1 MSVRR
6 TAERQLTQLADG
18 AMQEGRA
25 IAERAIGAGAERANQ
40 AVQQRLS
47 RIVGVVEKATGG
59 DIRRFA
65 GVNESEILT
74 YVPDRRSISG
84 LAAMMLGFFFLT
96 VLPSSWKLLSLLFFL
111 AGVVYFLVGYVMNA
125 KIDVPE
131 GYEGVVCRF
140 GKPVPAQKA
149 RRGRNWHLWYPHFIP
164 FLASQRDQ
172 VVDTNNAGYT
182 GDFASISLRN
192 QITLRVTDSS
202 TFITNTSPASLMKIV
217 NFYTSYIVLRMIVSV
232 GDSRVKFMGRDRLD
246 NLSQALNRYL
256 SSPCGVSAVRATMPE
271 TENPI
276 LDDLEDVRTGL
287 KSISAMTEKKQ
298 VRLEAEVKVV
308 ESSIRRERKAA
319 RNEALQLQQQRITLE
334 THITEEVNTRRQEL
348 LINARQRLEESLSKV
363 REEVSTWKAKVQKAI
378 ALKASRELLE
388 RDLDLRIARLKRA
401 FMERLIPSQVQ
412 VLGVEGIGTGFGLSL
427 GNRLLQEITRPGEP
441 TAASAV
447 AAGPPSARPETR
459 VPDPR
464 PPARG
469 PAS

>member
-1 MSVRR
+1 MTPRR
-6 TAERQLTQLADG
+6 AVEKLVEETAQDGRAAAERVV
-18 AMQEGRA
+18 
-25 IAERAIGAGAERANQ
+25 GAGAERASQ
-40 AVQQRLS
+40 AIQQRLT

-59 DIRRFA
+59 DIRRFV

-96 VLPSSWKLLSLLFFL
+96 VLPSSWKVLSILFFL
-111 AGVVYFLVGYVMNA
+111 AGFAYFIVGYVMNA

-140 GKPVPAQKA
+140 GRPLSDRKA

-164 FLASQRDQ
+164 FLVSQRDQ

-192 QITLRVTDSS
+192 QITLQVTDSS

-217 NFYTSYIVLRMIVSV
+217 NFYTSYIVLRMIISV

-256 SSPCGVSAVRATMPE
+256 SEPCGVSAVRATMPDA
-271 TENPI
+271 ENPI

-287 KSISAMTEKKQ
+287 KSISAMSEKKQ

-348 LINARQRLEESLSKV
+348 LIKARQRLEESLSKV
-363 REEVSTWKAKVQKAI
+363 QEEVATWKAKVQKAV
-378 ALKASRELLE
+378 ALGESREALE

-401 FMERLIPSQVQ
+401 FMERLIPDQVQ
-412 VLGVEGIGTGFGLSL
+412 VLNVEGIGTGFGLSL
-427 GNRLLQEITRPGEP
+427 GNRLLKQITAPNEVTEVER
-441 TAASAV
+441 
-447 AAGPPSARPETR
+447 
-459 VPDPR
+459 
-464 PPARG
+464 
-469 PAS
+469 PASDEHEEDE

>member
-1 MSVRR
+1 MTARR
-6 TAERQLTQLADG
+6 AVERLVDEVA
-18 AMQEGRA
+18 QEGRA
-25 IAERAIGAGAERANQ
+25 AADRVVGAGAERASQ
-40 AVQQRLS
+40 AIQERLT

-84 LAAMMLGFFFLT
+84 LSAMMLGFFFLT
-96 VLPSSWKLLSLLFFL
+96 VLPPSWKALSILFFL
-111 AGVVYFLVGYVMNA
+111 AGIAYFLVGYVMNA

-140 GKPVPAQKA
+140 GRPLRDRKA

-164 FLASQRDQ
+164 FLVSQRDQ

-192 QITLRVTDSS
+192 QITLQVTDSS

-217 NFYTSYIVLRMIVSV
+217 NFYTSYIVLRMIISV
-232 GDSRVKFMGRDRLD
+232 TDSRVKFMGRDRLD

-256 SSPCGVSAVRATMPE
+256 SQPCGVSAVRATMPDA
-271 TENPI
+271 ENPI

-348 LINARQRLEESLSKV
+348 LIKARQRLEESLSKV
-363 REEVSTWKAKVQKAI
+363 QEEVATWKAKVQKAV
-378 ALKASRELLE
+378 ALGESREALE

-401 FMERLIPSQVQ
+401 FMERLIPDQVQ
-412 VLGVEGIGTGFGLSL
+412 VLNVEGIGTGFGLSL
-427 GNRLLQEITRPGEP
+427 GNRLLKQITAPHE
-441 TAASAV
+441 
-447 AAGPPSARPETR
+447 
-459 VPDPR
+459 
-464 PPARG
+464 G
-469 PAS
+469 PAVERPASGEDAEDDE

>member
-1 MSVRR
+1 MAVRKEL
-6 TAERQLTQLADG
+6 ERHASQLAEQV
-18 AMQEGRA
+18 AQEGRSA
-25 IAERAIGAGAERANQ
+25 AERVLGTGAERASQ
-40 AVQQRLS
+40 AVQERLT

-84 LAAMMLGFFFLT
+84 LAAMMLGFFLLT
-96 VLPSSWKLLSLLFFL
+96 VLPSSWKVLSILFFL
-111 AGVVYFLVGYVMNA
+111 AGLTYFLVGYVMNA

-140 GKPVPAQKA
+140 GRPVRDRKA

-172 VVDTNNAGYT
+172 VVDTTNAAYT

-192 QITLRVTDSS
+192 QITLRVTESS
-202 TFITNTSPASLMKIV
+202 TFITNTSPAALIKIV

-232 GDSRVKFMGRDRLD
+232 TDSRVKFMGRDRLD
-246 NLSQALNRYL
+246 NLSHALNRYL
-256 SSPCGVSAVRATMPE
+256 SESCGVSAVRATMPE

-334 THITEEVNTRRQEL
+334 THITEAVNTRRQEL

-363 REEVSTWKAKVQKAI
+363 EEEVATWKAKVQKAL
-378 ALKASRELLE
+378 ALKESREALE
-388 RDLDLRIARLKRA
+388 HDLDLRVARIKRA
-401 FMERLIPSQVQ
+401 FIERLIPAEVQ

-427 GNRLLQEITRPGEP
+427 GNRLLQQITEP
-441 TAASAV
+441 RAV
-447 AAGPPSARPETR
+447 SMVPP
-459 VPDPR
+459 V
-464 PPARG
+464 PPAEDDH
-469 PAS
+469 

>member
-1 MSVRR
+1 MTARR
-6 TAERQLTQLADG
+6 AVERIVNDVA
-18 AMQEGRA
+18 QEGRA
-25 IAERAIGAGAERANQ
+25 AADRVVGAGAERASQ
-40 AVQQRLS
+40 AIQERLT

-96 VLPSSWKLLSLLFFL
+96 VLPPSWKVLSILFFL
-111 AGVVYFLVGYVMNA
+111 AGIAYSLVGYVMNA

-140 GKPVPAQKA
+140 GRPVRDRKA

-164 FLASQRDQ
+164 FLVSQRDQ

-192 QITLRVTDSS
+192 QITLQVTDSS

-217 NFYTSYIVLRMIVSV
+217 NFYTSYIVLRMIISV
-232 GDSRVKFMGRDRLD
+232 TDSRVKFMGRDRLD

-256 SSPCGVSAVRATMPE
+256 SQPCGVSAVRATMPDA
-271 TENPI
+271 ENPI

-348 LINARQRLEESLSKV
+348 LIKARQRLEESLSKV
-363 REEVSTWKAKVQKAI
+363 QEEVATWKAKVQKAV
-378 ALKASRELLE
+378 ALGESREALE

-401 FMERLIPSQVQ
+401 FMERLIPDQVQ
-412 VLGVEGIGTGFGLSL
+412 VLNVEGIGTGFGLSL
-427 GNRLLQEITRPGEP
+427 GNRLLKQITAPHE
-441 TAASAV
+441 
-447 AAGPPSARPETR
+447 
-459 VPDPR
+459 
-464 PPARG
+464 G
-469 PAS
+469 PAVERPASGEDAEDDE

>member
-1 MSVRR
+1 MTMSVRKS
-6 TAERQLTQLADG
+6 AERHVAQIVDAPLQD
-18 AMQEGRA
+18 GRA
-25 IAERAIGAGAERANQ
+25 AAERVLGSGAERASQ
-40 AVQQRLS
+40 AVQDRLA
-47 RIVGVVEKATGG
+47 RIVGVVEKASGG

-74 YVPDRRSISG
+74 YVADRRSISG
-84 LAAMMLGFFFLT
+84 LAAMTLGFFFLT
-96 VLPSSWKLLSLLFFL
+96 VLPSGWKVLSLLFFL
-111 AGVVYFLVGYVMNA
+111 AGVAYFLVGYVMNA

-131 GYEGVVCRF
+131 GYEGVVCRY
-140 GKPVPAQKA
+140 GRPLPDRKA

-164 FLASQRDQ
+164 FLVSQRDQ
-172 VVDTNNAGYT
+172 VVDTNNAGFT

-232 GDSRVKFMGRDRLD
+232 TDSRVKFMGRDRLD

-256 SSPCGVSAVRATMPE
+256 SAPCGVSAVRATMPDA
-271 TENPI
+271 ENPI
-276 LDDLEDVRTGL
+276 LDDLENVRTGL

-334 THITEEVNTRRQEL
+334 TYITEEVNTRRQEL

-363 REEVSTWKAKVQKAI
+363 REEVATWKAKVQKAI
-378 ALKASRELLE
+378 ALKESREALE
-388 RDLDLRIARLKRA
+388 RDLDLRVARIKRA
-401 FMERLIPSQVQ
+401 FIERLIPSQVQ
-412 VLGVEGIGTGFGLSL
+412 ILGVEGIGTGFGLSL
-427 GNRLLQEITRPGEP
+427 GNRLLQQITGSTPL
-441 TAASAV
+441 
-447 AAGPPSARPETR
+447 PPVTEEEDEGA
-459 VPDPR
+459 
-464 PPARG
+464 
-469 PAS
+469 

>member
-1 MSVRR
+1 MAIRR
-6 TAERQLTQLADG
+6 VVERHLGEMAEDIAG
-18 AMQEGRA
+18 EGRA
-25 IAERAIGAGAERANQ
+25 AAERALGAGAERASQ
-40 AVQQRLS
+40 AIQQRLT

-59 DIRRFA
+59 DIRRFV

-84 LAAMMLGFFFLT
+84 LAAMTLGFFFLT
-96 VLPSSWKLLSLLFFL
+96 VLPPGLKLLSILFFL
-111 AGVVYFLVGYVMNA
+111 AGLAYFLVGYVANA

-140 GKPVPAQKA
+140 GKPVQERKA

-164 FLASQRDQ
+164 FLVSQRDQ

-192 QITLRVTDSS
+192 QITLRVTDSP

-232 GDSRVKFMGRDRLD
+232 TDSRVKFMGRDRLD
-246 NLSQALNRYL
+246 NLSHALNRYL
-256 SSPCGVSAVRATMPE
+256 SVPCGVSAVRATMPDA
-271 TENPI
+271 ENPI

-363 REEVSTWKAKVQKAI
+363 REEVATWKAKVQKAI
-378 ALKASRELLE
+378 ALKESRESLE
-388 RDLDLRIARLKRA
+388 RDLDLRVARIKRA
-401 FMERLIPSQVQ
+401 FLERLIPDQVQ

-427 GNRLLQEITRPGEP
+427 GNRLLREITRP
-441 TAASAV
+441 
-447 AAGPPSARPETR
+447 
-459 VPDPR
+459 
-464 PPARG
+464 RG
-469 PAS
+469 PASLPGSSPPTEDE

>member
-1 MSVRR
+1 MSQVKKIVDRHVAQVTEDGLTAGR
-6 TAERQLTQLADG
+6 AAAERVV
-18 AMQEGRA
+18 
-25 IAERAIGAGAERANQ
+25 GAGAERASQ
-40 AVQQRLS
+40 AVQQRLN
-47 RIVGVVEKATGG
+47 RIVGVVEKATSG

-74 YVPDRRSISG
+74 YVPDRRSVAG
-84 LAAMMLGFFFLT
+84 LAAMSLGFFFLT
-96 VLPSSWKLLSLLFFL
+96 VLPAGWKPLSLLFFF
-111 AGVVYFLVGYVMNA
+111 AGALYFLIGYVFNA

-140 GKPVPAQKA
+140 GKPIPNRKGH
-149 RRGRNWHLWYPHFIP
+149 RGRNWHLWYPVYIP
-164 FLASQRDQ
+164 FLVSQRDQ
-172 VVDTNNAGYT
+172 VVDTTNAGYT

-192 QITLRVTDSS
+192 QITLRVTDSP
-202 TFITNTSPASLMKIV
+202 TFITNTSPAALMKIV
-217 NFYTSYIVLRMIVSV
+217 NFYASYVVLRMIVSV
-232 GDSRVKFMGRDRLD
+232 TDSRVKFMGRDRLE

-256 SSPCGVSAVRATMPE
+256 TEPCGVSSVRATMPE

-276 LDDLEDVRTGL
+276 LDDLEEVRTGL

-363 REEVSTWKAKVQKAI
+363 QEEAATWKAKVQKAL
-378 ALKASRELLE
+378 ALKASQESLE
-388 RDLDLRIARLKRA
+388 RDLDLRIARIKRA
-401 FMERLIPSQVQ
+401 FMERLIPNQVQ

-427 GNRLLQEITRPGEP
+427 GNRILRQLTSAKPEAATADDEEQDRLEP
-441 TAASAV
+441 
-447 AAGPPSARPETR
+447 
-459 VPDPR
+459 
-464 PPARG
+464 
-469 PAS
+469 

>member
-6 TAERQLTQLADG
+6 AAERHLSQIADE
-18 AMQEGRA
+18 ATQEGRA
-25 IAERAIGAGAERANQ
+25 AAERALGAGAERASQQVQ
-40 AVQQRLS
+40 ARLS

-59 DIRRFA
+59 DIRRFV

-84 LAAMMLGFFFLT
+84 LAAMTLGFFFLV
-96 VLPSSWKLLSLLFFL
+96 VLPPGWKVLSILFFF
-111 AGVVYFLVGYVMNA
+111 AGFAYFLIGYVMNA

-140 GKPVPAQKA
+140 GRPLPDRKA

-164 FLASQRDQ
+164 FLVSQRDQ

-192 QITLRVTDSS
+192 QITLRVTDSP

-232 GDSRVKFMGRDRLD
+232 TDSRVKFMGRDRLD
-246 NLSQALNRYL
+246 NLSHALNRYL
-256 SSPCGVSAVRATMPE
+256 SEPCGVSAVRATMPDA
-271 TENPI
+271 ENPI

-287 KSISAMTEKKQ
+287 KGISAMTEKKQ

-363 REEVSTWKAKVQKAI
+363 QEEVATWKAKVQKAI
-378 ALKASRELLE
+378 ALKASRESLE
-388 RDLDLRIARLKRA
+388 RDLDLRVARIKRA
-401 FMERLIPSQVQ
+401 FMERLIPDQVQ

-427 GNRLLQEITRPGEP
+427 GNRLLQRITAPNLEPPVDAGGE
-441 TAASAV
+441 
-447 AAGPPSARPETR
+447 EEE
-459 VPDPR
+459 
-464 PPARG
+464 
-469 PAS
+469 

>member
-1 MSVRR
+1 MSVRKV
-6 TAERQLTQLADG
+6 AERHLAQLGEDVAH
-18 AMQEGRA
+18 EGRA
-25 IAERAIGAGAERANQ
+25 AAERAIGAGADRASQ

-59 DIRRFA
+59 DIRRFV

-96 VLPSSWKLLSLLFFL
+96 VLPPGAKLLSTLFFL
-111 AGVVYFLVGYVMNA
+111 AGLAYFLVGYVVNA

-140 GKPVPAQKA
+140 GRPVRDRNG
-149 RRGRNWHLWYPHFIP
+149 RRGRNWHVWYPHFIP
-164 FLASQRDQ
+164 FLVSQRDQ

-192 QITLRVTDSS
+192 QIALRVTDSS

-232 GDSRVKFMGRDRLD
+232 TDSRVKFMGRDRLD

-256 SSPCGVSAVRATMPE
+256 SAPCGVSAVRATMPDA
-271 TENPI
+271 ENPI

-287 KSISAMTEKKQ
+287 KSISAMTERKQ

-308 ESSIRRERKAA
+308 ESSIRRERTAA

-363 REEVSTWKAKVQKAI
+363 QEEVATWKAKVQKAL
-378 ALKASRELLE
+378 ALKESRESLD
-388 RDLDLRIARLKRA
+388 RDLDLRVAGVKRA
-401 FMERLIPSQVQ
+401 FLERLIPDQVQ
-412 VLGVEGIGTGFGLSL
+412 VLGVDGIGTGFGLSL
-427 GNRLLQEITRPGEP
+427 GNRLLQEITRL
-441 TAASAV
+441 A
-447 AAGPPSARPETR
+447 PSAAVRATP
-459 VPDPR
+459 PR
-464 PPARG
+464 PDDE
-469 PAS
+469 

>member
-1 MSVRR
+1 MGIRRSVERHASEL
-6 TAERQLTQLADG
+6 AERAL
-18 AMQEGRA
+18 QEGRVA
-25 IAERAIGAGAERANQ
+25 ADRAIGTGAERASQ
-40 AVQQRLS
+40 AVQTRLS
-47 RIVGVVEKATGG
+47 RIVGVVEKATSG

-74 YVPDRRSISG
+74 YVPDRRSLSG

-96 VLPSSWKLLSLLFFL
+96 VLPSGLKLLSLLFFM
-111 AGVVYFLVGYVMNA
+111 AAAAYFLLGYVRNA

-140 GKPVPAQKA
+140 GKPVRDLKA

-164 FLASQRDQ
+164 FLVSQRDQ
-172 VVDTNNAGYT
+172 VVDTSNAGYT

-232 GDSRVKFMGRDRLD
+232 SDSRVKFMGRDRLD

-256 SSPCGVSAVRATMPE
+256 SAPCGVSAVRATMPDA
-271 TENPI
+271 ENPI
-276 LDDLEDVRTGL
+276 LDDLEEVRTGL
-287 KSISAMTEKKQ
+287 KSISAMTERKQ

-363 REEVSTWKAKVQKAI
+363 REEVATWKAKVQKAI
-378 ALKASRELLE
+378 ALRESKESLE
-388 RDLDLRIARLKRA
+388 RDLDLRVARIKRA
-401 FMERLIPSQVQ
+401 FLERLIPEQVQ
-412 VLGVEGIGTGFGLSL
+412 VLGVDGIGTGFGLSL
-427 GNRLLQEITRPGEP
+427 GNRVLQQMTQAPAGKEEKKAGAPGV
-441 TAASAV
+441 SA
-447 AAGPPSARPETR
+447 
-459 VPDPR
+459 
-464 PPARG
+464 PPAAPTR
-469 PAS
+469 

>member
-1 MSVRR
+1 MTARR
-6 TAERQLTQLADG
+6 AVERLVEEA
-18 AMQEGRA
+18 AQEGRA
-25 IAERAIGAGAERANQ
+25 VAERALGAGAERASQ
-40 AVQQRLS
+40 AIQERLT

-59 DIRRFA
+59 DIRRFV

-96 VLPSSWKLLSLLFFL
+96 VLPPGLKVVSILFFL
-111 AGVVYFLVGYVMNA
+111 AGSAYFLVGYVMNA

-140 GKPVPAQKA
+140 GKPLRDRKA

-164 FLASQRDQ
+164 FLVSQRDQ

-192 QITLRVTDSS
+192 QITLQVTDSS

-256 SSPCGVSAVRATMPE
+256 SEPCGVSAVRATMPDA
-271 TENPI
+271 ENPI

-348 LINARQRLEESLSKV
+348 LIKARQRLEESLSKV
-363 REEVSTWKAKVQKAI
+363 QEEVATWKAKVQKAL
-378 ALKASRELLE
+378 ALKASQEALE

-401 FMERLIPSQVQ
+401 FMERLIPDQVQ

-427 GNRLLQEITRPGEP
+427 GNRLLRQITSPKDAEP
-441 TAASAV
+441 I
-447 AAGPPSARPETR
+447 ET
-459 VPDPR
+459 
-464 PPARG
+464 PADDDQDG
-469 PAS
+469 AE

>member
-1 MSVRR
+1 MARKLVTQVVDSGLQDGRAA
-6 TAERQLTQLADG
+6 AERVLGT
-18 AMQEGRA
+18 
-25 IAERAIGAGAERANQ
+25 GAERASQ
-40 AVQQRLS
+40 AVQERLA
-47 RIVGVVEKATGG
+47 RIVGVVEKASGG

-84 LAAMMLGFFFLT
+84 LAAMTLGFFFLLL
-96 VLPSSWKLLSLLFFL
+96 LPSGWKLLSLLFFL
-111 AGVVYFLVGYVMNA
+111 AGVAYFLVGYVMNA

-140 GKPVPAQKA
+140 GRPLPEHKA
-149 RRGRNWHLWYPHFIP
+149 SRGRNWHLWYPHFIP
-164 FLASQRDQ
+164 FLVSQRDQ

-192 QITLRVTDSS
+192 QITLRVTDSP

-232 GDSRVKFMGRDRLD
+232 TDSRVKFMGRDRLD
-246 NLSQALNRYL
+246 NLSHALNRYL
-256 SSPCGVSAVRATMPE
+256 SAPCGVSAVRATMPE

-276 LDDLEDVRTGL
+276 LDDLENVRTGL

-363 REEVSTWKAKVQKAI
+363 REEVATWKANVQKAI
-378 ALKASRELLE
+378 ALKESREALE
-388 RDLDLRIARLKRA
+388 RDLDLRVARIKRA
-401 FMERLIPSQVQ
+401 FLERLIPRQVQ
-412 VLGVEGIGTGFGLSL
+412 ILGVEGIGTGFGLSL
-427 GNRLLQEITRPGEP
+427 GNRLLQQITGRGDS
-441 TAASAV
+441 AAVESA
-447 AAGPPSARPETR
+447 SPE
-459 VPDPR
+459 D
-464 PPARG
+464 AED
-469 PAS
+469 

>member
-1 MSVRR
+1 MTARR
-6 TAERQLTQLADG
+6 AVERLVDEA
-18 AMQEGRA
+18 AQEGRA
-25 IAERAIGAGAERANQ
+25 AAERALGAGAERASQ
-40 AVQQRLS
+40 AVQERLT

-96 VLPSSWKLLSLLFFL
+96 VLPPSWKVVSILFFL
-111 AGVVYFLVGYVMNA
+111 AGIAYFLVGYVMNA

-140 GKPVPAQKA
+140 GRPLPDRKAQ
-149 RRGRNWHLWYPHFIP
+149 RGRNWHLWYPHFIP
-164 FLASQRDQ
+164 FLVSKRDQ

-192 QITLRVTDSS
+192 QITLQVTDSS

-217 NFYTSYIVLRMIVSV
+217 NFYTSYIVLRMIISV

-256 SSPCGVSAVRATMPE
+256 STPCGVSAVRATMPDA
-271 TENPI
+271 ENPI

-348 LINARQRLEESLSKV
+348 LIKARQRLEESLSKV
-363 REEVSTWKAKVQKAI
+363 QEEVATWKAKVQKAL
-378 ALKASRELLE
+378 ALKESREALE
-388 RDLDLRIARLKRA
+388 RDLDLRIARLKRS
-401 FMERLIPSQVQ
+401 FMERLIPDQVQ
-412 VLGVEGIGTGFGLSL
+412 VLGVDGIGTGFGLSI
-427 GNRLLQEITRPGEP
+427 GNRLLKQITAPNDAPATPTPAFLEP
-441 TAASAV
+441 T
-447 AAGPPSARPETR
+447 E
-459 VPDPR
+459 DE
-464 PPARG
+464 
-469 PAS
+469 

>member
-1 MSVRR
+1 MAIRKVVERHL
-6 TAERQLTQLADG
+6 AEAVDE
-18 AMQEGRA
+18 AAQEGRVA
-25 IAERAIGAGAERANQ
+25 AERVVGAGAERASHII
-40 AVQQRLS
+40 QQRLT

-59 DIRRFA
+59 DIRRFV

-84 LAAMMLGFFFLT
+84 LSAMMLGFFFLT
-96 VLPSSWKLLSLLFFL
+96 VLPSGLKLLSILFFL
-111 AGVVYFLVGYVMNA
+111 AGLGYFLVGYVMNA

-140 GKPVPAQKA
+140 GKPLRDRQA

-164 FLASQRDQ
+164 FLVSQRDQ

-232 GDSRVKFMGRDRLD
+232 TDSRVKFMGRDRLD
-246 NLSQALNRYL
+246 NLSHALNRYL
-256 SSPCGVSAVRATMPE
+256 STPCGVSAVRATMPDA
-271 TENPI
+271 ENPI

-348 LINARQRLEESLSKV
+348 LINARQRLEESHSKV
-363 REEVSTWKAKVQKAI
+363 REEVATWQAKVQKAL
-378 ALKASRELLE
+378 ALEASRESLE
-388 RDLDLRIARLKRA
+388 RDLDLRIARIKRT
-401 FMERLIPSQVQ
+401 FLERLIPDQVQ

-427 GNRLLQEITRPGEP
+427 GNRLLREITRPSLDRANTPVDEDDDSDG
-441 TAASAV
+441 V
-447 AAGPPSARPETR
+447 
-459 VPDPR
+459 
-464 PPARG
+464 
-469 PAS
+469 

>member
-1 MSVRR
+1 MSIRR
-6 TAERQLTQLADG
+6 SLEKHASELAEQ
-18 AMQEGRA
+18 AMQEGRGV
-25 IAERAIGAGAERANQ
+25 AERAIGSGAERAAQ
-40 AVQQRLS
+40 AVQARLS

-74 YVPDRRSISG
+74 FVPDRRSLSG

-96 VLPSSWKLLSLLFFL
+96 VLPAGLKLLSLLFFFAGL
-111 AGVVYFLVGYVMNA
+111 AYFLVGYVRNA

-140 GKPVPAQKA
+140 GKPVRDLKA

-164 FLASQRDQ
+164 FLVSQRDQ
-172 VVDTNNAGYT
+172 VVDTSNAGYT

-202 TFITNTSPASLMKIV
+202 TFITNTSPATLMKIV

-256 SSPCGVSAVRATMPE
+256 SEPCGVSAVRATMPDA
-271 TENPI
+271 ENPI
-276 LDDLEDVRTGL
+276 LDDLEEVRTGL
-287 KSISAMTEKKQ
+287 KSISAMTERKQ

-363 REEVSTWKAKVQKAI
+363 REEVATWKAKVQKAI
-378 ALKASRELLE
+378 ALRESKDALE
-388 RDLDLRIARLKRA
+388 RDLDLRIARIKRA
-401 FMERLIPSQVQ
+401 FLERLIPDEVQ
-412 VLGVEGIGTGFGLSL
+412 VLGVDGIGTGFGLSL
-427 GNRLLQEITRPGEP
+427 GNRILKQLTSPG
-441 TAASAV
+441 A
-447 AAGPPSARPETR
+447 PE
-459 VPDPR
+459 DEK
-464 PPARG
+464 A
-469 PAS
+469 

>member
-1 MSVRR
+1 MTARR
-6 TAERQLTQLADG
+6 AVERLVDEA
-18 AMQEGRA
+18 AQEGRA
-25 IAERAIGAGAERANQ
+25 AAERALGAGAERASQ
-40 AVQQRLS
+40 AIQERLT

-59 DIRRFA
+59 DIRRFV

-74 YVPDRRSISG
+74 YVADRRSISG

-96 VLPSSWKLLSLLFFL
+96 VLPPSWKVLSILFFL
-111 AGVVYFLVGYVMNA
+111 AGFAYFLVGYVMNA

-140 GKPVPAQKA
+140 GRPLRDRKA
-149 RRGRNWHLWYPHFIP
+149 RRGRNWHVWYPHFIP
-164 FLASQRDQ
+164 FLVSQRDQ

-192 QITLRVTDSS
+192 QITLQVTDSS

-232 GDSRVKFMGRDRLD
+232 SDSRVKFMGRDRLD
-246 NLSQALNRYL
+246 NLSHALNRYL
-256 SSPCGVSAVRATMPE
+256 SEPCGVSAVRATLPDS
-271 TENPI
+271 ENPI
-276 LDDLEDVRTGL
+276 LDDLENVRTGL

-308 ESSIRRERKAA
+308 ESSIRRERKSA

-348 LINARQRLEESLSKV
+348 LIKARQRLEESLSKV
-363 REEVSTWKAKVQKAI
+363 QEEVATWKAKVQKAL
-378 ALKASRELLE
+378 ALKESREALE

-401 FMERLIPSQVQ
+401 FMERLIPDQVQ

-427 GNRLLQEITRPGEP
+427 GNRMLQRIT
-441 TAASAV
+441 ASHDV
-447 AAGPPSARPETR
+447 
-459 VPDPR
+459 
-464 PPARG
+464 PPAIPPPG
-469 PAS
+469 SDEQEEDE

>member
-1 MSVRR
+1 MTARR
-6 TAERQLTQLADG
+6 AVERLVDEVA
-18 AMQEGRA
+18 QEGRA
-25 IAERAIGAGAERANQ
+25 AADRALGAGAERASQ
-40 AVQQRLS
+40 AIQERLT

-84 LAAMMLGFFFLT
+84 LSAMMLGFFFLT
-96 VLPSSWKLLSLLFFL
+96 VLPPSWKALSILFFL
-111 AGVVYFLVGYVMNA
+111 AGIAYFLVGYVMNA

-140 GKPVPAQKA
+140 GRPLRDRKA

-164 FLASQRDQ
+164 FLVSQRDQ

-192 QITLRVTDSS
+192 QITLQVTDSS

-217 NFYTSYIVLRMIVSV
+217 NFYTSYIVLRMIISV
-232 GDSRVKFMGRDRLD
+232 TDSRVKFMGRDRLD

-256 SSPCGVSAVRATMPE
+256 SQPCGVSAVRATMPDA
-271 TENPI
+271 ENPI

-348 LINARQRLEESLSKV
+348 LIKARQRLEESLSKV
-363 REEVSTWKAKVQKAI
+363 QEEVATWKAKVQKAV
-378 ALKASRELLE
+378 ALGESREALE

-401 FMERLIPSQVQ
+401 FMERLIPDQIQ
-412 VLGVEGIGTGFGLSL
+412 VLNVEGIGTGFGLSL
-427 GNRLLQEITRPGEP
+427 GNRLLKQITAPHE
-441 TAASAV
+441 
-447 AAGPPSARPETR
+447 GPEVER
-459 VPDPR
+459 
-464 PPARG
+464 
-469 PAS
+469 PASDEDAEDE